1 MQRFNVR
8 PIPAPTPP
16 PLPPP
21 SKSAYAA
28 MHAGP
33 AAPSLITHV
42 IEEKKKGRPSKDEMR
57 KAKMAAASTE
67 IAALLGGKHN
77 RSKVRTYFENRIT
90 VLEEEKR

>member
-1 MQRFNVR
+1 MKRFNVR
-8 PIPAPTPP
+8 PIPAPAPP
-16 PLPPP
+16 PPPPPP

-28 MHAGP
+28 MHSGP
-33 AAPSLITHV
+33 ALITHV
-42 IEEKKKGRPSKDEMR
+42 GAPEEKKKGRPSKDELR

-77 RSKVRTYFENRIT
+77 RSKVRTYFENRIM